1 MDRKVINSRNQKKTD
16 SNPARSV
23 RNTTAILVLVLLAF
37 HVHAQLVEFPLPS
50 QGTRSS
56 KSMKSR
62 TQAEDP
68 TFLPFWDDFSSSDT
82 LLRDS
87 LWLYGNSVVL
97 NNGVGIR
104 PPSRNVV
111 SFDGADSLGK
121 PYNINDVLAKGF
133 ADRLIS
139 QPIRMDLV
147 SPSEQSTVY
156 FSFFYQLQGRGEP
169 PDPGDQLILSFKASD
184 GTWQDVFVL
193 ETNPNMPTD
202 AFQQVI
208 LPVSDPAF
216 FHDAFQFRFSN
227 YARLSGPYDTWNV
240 DYVYLNRG
248 RTINDIYYPDRT
260 VSSSFTS
267 LFPDYFAMPVRH
279 FLDSLEV
286 NMVKPHVELY
296 NLKAFD
302 IPSGAP
308 HVQPINYTTSAEIT
322 SRVNGVV
329 STALVELDSAQYPGA
344 DLPGLSFLNV
354 TLNTL
359 PDPLDFDANADSI
372 HIRLKYGM
380 ATKDNVPIA
389 LTGDYNPAQYSPIDF
404 RYSDSL
410 TADFVLSSYYAYDD
424 GTAEYGAGLNQ
435 AGSFLAFLFEM
446 KTNKSDT
453 LTYVDIYFPEFGDNT
468 NQSLV
473 LQVRSLLGDI
483 SAAPLLEQLIVVERN
498 TKNRFTRYPLFKAVP
513 VSGSFYVG
521 WKQINNVSVPVGL
534 DKNTDNGQ
542 RIYYNISGDWIQNT
556 LVKGSIMVRP
566 GFGKGDGS
574 VISGIEKAAKAPVL
588 FPNPT
593 QGTCTVQ
600 AVVKALDIYDLMG
613 RRADFQWEIS
623 GDATTI
629 RFAAGSHGL
638 YIARLQVDGAVHT
651 QKIMVLAEGR

>member
-1 MDRKVINSRNQKKTD
+1 VRKFATIF
-16 SNPARSV
+16 
-23 RNTTAILVLVLLAF
+23 ILVLLGSPVA
-37 HVHAQLVEFPLPS
+37 AQLFEIPLPS
-50 QGTRSS
+50 KATRNSRAVTA
-56 KSMKSR
+56 R

-68 TFLPFWDDFSSSDT
+68 TFLPFWDDFATSDT
-82 LLRDS
+82 LLQDT

-133 ADRLIS
+133 ADRLTS

-147 SPSEQSTVY
+147 DPTDRPTVY

-169 PDPGDQLILSFKASD
+169 PDPGDQLILAFKASD
-184 GTWQDVFVL
+184 GTWENVYVL
-193 ETNPNMPTD
+193 ETNANIPTD
-202 AFQQVI
+202 VFQQVI
-208 LPVSDPAF
+208 LPVSDDRF
-216 FHDAFQFRFSN
+216 FHNAFQFRFFN

-240 DYVYLNRG
+240 DYVYLNKG
-248 RTINDIYYPDRT
+248 RNINDIYFPDRT

-267 LFPDYFAMPVRH
+267 LFSGYFAMPVRH
-279 FLDSLEV
+279 FLDSITV
-286 NMVKPHVELY
+286 NLVSPQVELY

-302 IPSGAP
+302 LPSGAP
-308 HVQPINYTTSAEIT
+308 HVQPINYTTTALIT

-329 STALVELDSAQYPGA
+329 ASSLVELDSAQYPGA
-344 DLPGLSFLNV
+344 DLPGLSYLNV

-359 PDPLDFDANADSI
+359 PDPSDFDANADSI
-372 HIRLKYGM
+372 HIRLKFGM

-410 TADFVLSSYYAYDD
+410 TADYVLSSYYAYDD

-446 KTNKSDT
+446 KTTKSDT

-473 LQVRSLLGDI
+473 LQVRNILNDI
-483 SAAPLLEQLIVVERN
+483 TATPLLEQLIVVERK
-498 TKNRFTRYPLFKAVP
+498 TKNRFARYPLFKAIP

-574 VISGIEKAAKAPVL
+574 VVTGLEKPPAVPIL
-588 FPNPT
+588 FPNPSR
-593 QGTCTVQ
+593 GTCTL
-600 AVVKALDIYDLMG
+600 KARADAIDVYDLTG
-613 RRADFQWEIS
+613 RRADFQWETNA
-623 GDATTI
+623 DETTI
-629 RFAAGSHGL
+629 QFAPQSNGL
-638 YIARLQVDGAVHT
+638 FLVRLIVNGRPYT
-651 QKIMVLAEGR
+651 QKIMVLPAGR